1 MISPQYWLKFIYLIP
16 IFKRSN
22 SSAMNRV
29 SLCSQR
35 KKNRSQFDNL
45 ILERTLLVWWPF
57 INNRDSA
64 RVFFLFGYKLALVDR
79 FHRIFSQ
86 SSTCALFLL
95 RWHFRKICTT
105 AFAERRVRLLVCWQI
120 LTICSWTHWV
130 RKSIKQWRLQMVDI
144 WKGQLLLTIERDNCR
159 RRKASSPGR
168 HGGKKNISDVNMA
181 NKKLWQFS
189 SN

>member
-1 MISPQYWLKFIYLIP
+1 MLWTEF
-16 IFKRSN
+16 
-22 SSAMNRV
+22 
-29 SLCSQR
+29 LCAAR
-35 KKNRSQFDNL
+35 EKNRSQFDNL
-45 ILERTLLVWWPF
+45 ILERTLLVGWPF

-105 AFAERRVRLLVCWQI
+105 AFAERRVRRLFFWQI

-144 WKGQLLLTIERDNCR
+144 WKGQLLNNWERQLHEEESKFTRATRWQEEHFR
-159 RRKASSPGR
+159 RQ
-168 HGGKKNISDVNMA
+168 HGKQKVVAI
-181 NKKLWQFS
+181 
-189 SN
+189 

>member
-1 MISPQYWLKFIYLIP
+1 MF
-16 IFKRSN
+16 
-22 SSAMNRV
+22 RV

-35 KKNRSQFDNL
+35 KNRSQFDNL

-95 RWHFRKICTT
+95 SWHFRKICTT
-105 AFAERRVRLLVCWQI
+105 AFAERRVRRLVVCLQI
-120 LTICSWTHWV
+120 LTKICSWTHWV

-144 WKGQLLLTIERDNCR
+144 WKGQLLSYWGGQLHEEESKSTKATRWQEEHLR
-159 RRKASSPGR
+159 RQLAKQKVVA
-168 HGGKKNISDVNMA
+168 I
-181 NKKLWQFS
+181 
-189 SN
+189 